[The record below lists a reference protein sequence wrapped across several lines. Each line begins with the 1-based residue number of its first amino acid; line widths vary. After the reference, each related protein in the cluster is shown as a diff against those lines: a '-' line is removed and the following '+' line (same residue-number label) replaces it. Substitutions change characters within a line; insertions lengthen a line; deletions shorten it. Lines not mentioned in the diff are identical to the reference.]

1 MSDDQARWS
10 QVKRVFQAALTRPPE
25 QRRSFV
31 GDQCGEDDALLREVE
46 VLLAAHERAG
56 NFVERPAIEAVVSSS
71 TFGGLSGDVEP
82 VERVLEPGLRL
93 GPYEVVDAIGRG
105 GMGEVYRARDT
116 RLGRTVAIKV
126 LPAHVATNADLKQ
139 RFEREARA
147 LATISHPHICPV
159 FDVGAQDG
167 LDYLVMEHLDGETL
181 AARLA
186 RGPLP
191 LDQALRCAIDVA
203 DALDQAHRRGIVH
216 RDLKPGN
223 IMLTTRGAVLLD
235 FGLAKRTVAGAVT
248 GLTAA
253 GLPTAP
259 QTAAGT
265 ILGTLQYMAPEQI
278 QGKEADARSDI
289 FGLGAVVYE
298 MVTGIRAFD
307 GDSAADVVAAV
318 LEREPPPL
326 STRQPVTPRSLDRVV
341 KTCLAKD
348 PERRWQSAGDLE
360 RELTWIVEDVQI
372 ALSGAFDTP
381 KDASATV
388 KPATTSARLLVLVA
402 AISVIVAALATAAV
416 SRIWTRPSERRVS
429 RLSIPSTASAAA
441 LLPNT
446 ARAYRSLTITPD
458 GSSIVYIGG
467 NSTRLFA
474 RALNAFDPVELAVGQ
489 QLVVPFVSSDGQWV
503 GYADG
508 NALKKVALTGGRPIV
523 IASLKGNALGATWL
537 PDNTIIFATHDAT
550 GLQRVSAAGG
560 PASDLTRVNRN
571 AGEAAHIWPESLPGG
586 NAILF
591 TITSQTGG
599 DDSAQIAVLDLQ
611 RHAHKILIPNASHAQ
626 YVASGHLVFIAA
638 GALWAVPFDLA
649 RLDVHGTPVRV
660 LPRLLTTVNGSGQFA
675 VATDGTL
682 VYADPLSATSA
693 ASTLVWVDRT
703 GRETPISAPARA
715 YLEARLSPDG
725 ARIAVTIADPDQDI
739 WVWDIDRAT
748 LTRVT
753 SDPANDAALV
763 WTSDGQ
769 RLIFASQRDGGIFNL
784 WWQTADGAGT
794 AQRLTT
800 SANSQGSTSL
810 SADGREVV
818 FFENTPTRLFDIS
831 RLVLAG
837 LHVSPLL
844 ETSFSELNGN
854 ISLDGRWLAYQS
866 NRSGSSEIY
875 VRPFPNTSAGQWAVS
890 TTGGRMP
897 VWSRNQLY
905 FFQADG
911 ALMEVQFD
919 GQSSRWSAGPPKK
932 LLDALYFS
940 GGNTQVARTYD
951 VVPDGQR
958 LVMIK
963 PSRNDASSAASGLI
977 VVEHW
982 DEELKMLTKK

>member
-800 SANSQGSTSL
+800 SANSQGPTSL

>member
-10 QVKRVFQAALTRPPE
+10 QVKKVFQAALAQPTE

-31 GDQCGEDDALLREVE
+31 RDQCGEDDALLREVE
-46 VLLAAHERAG
+46 VLVAAHERAG
-56 NFVERPAIEAVVSSS
+56 NFIERPAIEVVVSSS
-71 TFGGLSGDVEP
+71 KLGGLSGDVEP

-105 GMGEVYRARDT
+105 GMGEVYRACDT

-139 RFEREARA
+139 RFEREART

-167 LDYLVMEHLDGETL
+167 LDYLVMEHLEGETL

-248 GLTAA
+248 GLTAV
-253 GLPTAP
+253 GSPTAP
-259 QTAAGT
+259 LTAAGT

-289 FGLGAVVYE
+289 FALGAVVYE
-298 MVTGIRAFD
+298 MVTGTRAFD

-348 PERRWQSAGDLE
+348 PEHRWQSAGDLV
-360 RELTWIVEDVQI
+360 RELTWIVEDVQM

-381 KDASATV
+381 KDASATG
-388 KPATTSARLLVLVA
+388 KPATTSARRLVLVA
-402 AISVIVAALATAAV
+402 AISVIVAVLATAAA

-446 ARAYRSLTITPD
+446 ARAFRSLTITPD

-474 RALNAFDPVELAVGQ
+474 RALNAFDPVELAVGRE
-489 QLVVPFVSSDGQWV
+489 LVVPFVSADGQWV
-503 GYADG
+503 GFADG
-508 NALKKVALTGGRPIV
+508 YALKKVALTGGPPIL
-523 IASLKGNALGATWL
+523 IASLRGNVLGATWL
-537 PDNTIIFATHDAT
+537 PDDAIIFATNDTA

-560 PASDLTRVNRN
+560 PASQLTHVDRK
-571 AGEAAHIWPESLPGG
+571 AGQAAHIWPESLPGG

-591 TITSQTGG
+591 TITSQIGG

-611 RHAHKILIPNASHAQ
+611 RHAQKILIPNASHAQ

-703 GRETPISAPARA
+703 GRETPLGAPERA

-725 ARIAVTIADPDQDI
+725 ARIAVTIADQDQDI

-753 SDPANDAALV
+753 SDPANDAAPV

-769 RLIFASQRDGGIFNL
+769 RLIFASQRDGGSFNL
-784 WWQTADGAGT
+784 WWQTADGAGS

-800 SANSQGSTSL
+800 SANAQGPTSL

-818 FFENTPTRLFDIS
+818 FFQNAPPRLFDIS
-831 RLVLAG
+831 RLVLQG
-837 LHVSPLL
+837 MQVSPLL

-897 VWSRNQLY
+897 AWSRNHLY

-951 VVPDGQR
+951 VVPDGQQ

-963 PSRNDASSAASGLI
+963 PSRIDASSAASGLI

>member
-1 MSDDQARWS
+1 
-10 QVKRVFQAALTRPPE
+10 
-25 QRRSFV
+25 
-31 GDQCGEDDALLREVE
+31 
-46 VLLAAHERAG
+46 
-56 NFVERPAIEAVVSSS
+56 
-71 TFGGLSGDVEP
+71 
-82 VERVLEPGLRL
+82 
-93 GPYEVVDAIGRG
+93 
-105 GMGEVYRARDT
+105 
-116 RLGRTVAIKV
+116 
-126 LPAHVATNADLKQ
+126 
-139 RFEREARA
+139 
-147 LATISHPHICPV
+147 
-159 FDVGAQDG
+159 
-167 LDYLVMEHLDGETL
+167 
-181 AARLA
+181 
-186 RGPLP
+186 
-191 LDQALRCAIDVA
+191 
-203 DALDQAHRRGIVH
+203 
-216 RDLKPGN
+216 
-223 IMLTTRGAVLLD
+223 
-235 FGLAKRTVAGAVT
+235 
-248 GLTAA
+248 
-253 GLPTAP
+253 
-259 QTAAGT
+259 
-265 ILGTLQYMAPEQI
+265 
-278 QGKEADARSDI
+278 
-289 FGLGAVVYE
+289 
-298 MVTGIRAFD
+298 
-307 GDSAADVVAAV
+307 
-318 LEREPPPL
+318 
-326 STRQPVTPRSLDRVV
+326 
-341 KTCLAKD
+341 
-348 PERRWQSAGDLE
+348 
-360 RELTWIVEDVQI
+360 
-372 ALSGAFDTP
+372 
-381 KDASATV
+381 
-388 KPATTSARLLVLVA
+388 
-402 AISVIVAALATAAV
+402 
-416 SRIWTRPSERRVS
+416 
-429 RLSIPSTASAAA
+429 
-441 LLPNT
+441 
-446 ARAYRSLTITPD
+446 
-458 GSSIVYIGG
+458 
-467 NSTRLFA
+467 
-474 RALNAFDPVELAVGQ
+474 
-489 QLVVPFVSSDGQWV
+489 
-503 GYADG
+503 
-508 NALKKVALTGGRPIV
+508 
-523 IASLKGNALGATWL
+523 
-537 PDNTIIFATHDAT
+537 
-550 GLQRVSAAGG
+550 
-560 PASDLTRVNRN
+560 
-571 AGEAAHIWPESLPGG
+571 
-586 NAILF
+586 
-591 TITSQTGG
+591 
-599 DDSAQIAVLDLQ
+599 
-611 RHAHKILIPNASHAQ
+611 
-626 YVASGHLVFIAA
+626 VFIAA

-897 VWSRNQLY
+897 AWSRNQLY

>member
-897 VWSRNQLY
+897 AWSRNQLY

>member
-10 QVKRVFQAALTRPPE
+10 QVKRVFQAALTRPLE

-348 PERRWQSAGDLE
+348 PKRRWQSAGDLE

-591 TITSQTGG
+591 TITSHTGG

-875 VRPFPNTSAGQWAVS
+875 VRPFPNMSAGQWAVS

-897 VWSRNQLY
+897 AWSRNQLY

>member
-10 QVKRVFQAALTRPPE
+10 QVKRVFQAALAQPSE

-31 GDQCGEDDALLREVE
+31 CDQCGEDDALLREVE

-298 MVTGIRAFD
+298 MVMGTRAFD

-611 RHAHKILIPNASHAQ
+611 RHAQKILIPNASHAQ

-800 SANSQGSTSL
+800 SANSQGPTSL

-897 VWSRNQLY
+897 AWSRNQLY

-951 VVPDGQR
+951 VMPDGQR

-963 PSRNDASSAASGLI
+963 PSRIDASSAASGLI

-982 DEELKMLTKK
+982 DKELNMLTKK

>member
-10 QVKRVFQAALTRPPE
+10 QVKRVFQAALTRPLE

-591 TITSQTGG
+591 TITSHTGG

-897 VWSRNQLY
+897 AWSRNQLY

>member
-10 QVKRVFQAALTRPPE
+10 QVKRVFQAALAQPPE

-191 LDQALRCAIDVA
+191 LDQALRRAIDVA

-248 GLTAA
+248 GLT
-253 GLPTAP
+253 GSPTAP

-560 PASDLTRVNRN
+560 PASDLTRVDRN

-753 SDPANDAALV
+753 SDPANDAALL

-784 WWQTADGAGT
+784 WWQTADGAGS

-800 SANSQGSTSL
+800 SADSQGPTSL

-818 FFENTPTRLFDIS
+818 FFQNTPTRQFDIS
-831 RLVLAG
+831 RLVLTG

-897 VWSRNQLY
+897 AWSRNQLY

>member
-10 QVKRVFQAALTRPPE
+10 QVKRVFQAALAQPPE

-126 LPAHVATNADLKQ
+126 LPAHVATNPDLKQ

-348 PERRWQSAGDLE
+348 PERRWQSAGDLV

-381 KDASATV
+381 KESATV
-388 KPATTSARLLVLVA
+388 KPATTSARRLVLVA

-560 PASDLTRVNRN
+560 PVSELTRVDRK

-591 TITSQTGG
+591 TITSQTGA

-611 RHAHKILIPNASHAQ
+611 RHAQKILIPNASHAQ

-725 ARIAVTIADPDQDI
+725 ARIAMTIADPDQDI

-784 WWQTADGAGT
+784 WWQTADGAGS

-800 SANSQGSTSL
+800 SADSQGPTSL

-818 FFENTPTRLFDIS
+818 FFQNTPTRQFDIS

-897 VWSRNQLY
+897 AWSRNQLY

>member
-10 QVKRVFQAALTRPPE
+10 QVKQVFQAALAQPPE

-31 GDQCGEDDALLREVE
+31 RDQCGEDDAVLHEVE

-56 NFVERPAIEAVVSSS
+56 NFVERPAIEGVVSSS
-71 TFGGLSGDVEP
+71 TFGGLIGDVEP

-93 GPYEVVDAIGRG
+93 GPYEVMDAIGRG

-126 LPAHVATNADLKQ
+126 LPAHVATNTDLKQ
-139 RFEREARA
+139 RFEREART

-167 LDYLVMEHLDGETL
+167 LDYLVMEHLEGETL

-248 GLTAA
+248 GLTAV
-253 GLPTAP
+253 GSPTAP
-259 QTAAGT
+259 LTAAGT
-265 ILGTLQYMAPEQI
+265 ILGTLHYMAPEQI
-278 QGKEADARSDI
+278 QGKEADTRSDI
-289 FGLGAVVYE
+289 FALGAVVYE
-298 MVTGIRAFD
+298 MVTGTRAFD

-348 PERRWQSAGDLE
+348 PEHRWQSAGDLV
-360 RELTWIVEDVQI
+360 RELTWIVEDVRM

-381 KDASATV
+381 KDASATG
-388 KPATTSARLLVLVA
+388 KPATRSARRLVLVA
-402 AISVIVAALATAAV
+402 AISVVVAVLATAAA

-458 GSSIVYIGG
+458 GSSVVYIGG

-474 RALNAFDPVELAVGQ
+474 RALNAFDPVELAIGQ
-489 QLVVPFVSSDGQWV
+489 ELVVPFVSADGQWV
-503 GYADG
+503 GFADG
-508 NALKKVALTGGRPIV
+508 NALKKVALTGGPPIL
-523 IASLKGNALGATWL
+523 IASLRGNLLGATWL
-537 PDNTIIFATHDAT
+537 PDDAIIFATNDTT

-560 PASDLTRVNRN
+560 PTSELTRVDRN
-571 AGEAAHIWPESLPGG
+571 AGQSAHIWPESLPGG

-599 DDSAQIAVLDLQ
+599 NDSAQIAVFDLQ
-611 RHAHKILIPNASHAQ
+611 HRTQKILIPNASHAQ

-660 LPRLLTTVNGSGQFA
+660 LPRLVTTVNGSGQFA

-693 ASTLVWVDRT
+693 ASTLVWVDGT

-725 ARIAVTIADPDQDI
+725 ARIAVTIADQDQDI

-784 WWQTADGAGT
+784 WWQTADGAGS
-794 AQRLTT
+794 AERLTT
-800 SANSQGSTSL
+800 SANSQGPTSL
-810 SADGREVV
+810 SADGHEVV
-818 FFENTPTRLFDIS
+818 FFQSTPTRQFDLS
-831 RLVLAG
+831 RLVLPGTAG
-837 LHVSPLL
+837 
-844 ETSFSELNGN
+844 
-854 ISLDGRWLAYQS
+854 IS
-866 NRSGSSEIY
+866 
-875 VRPFPNTSAGQWAVS
+875 
-890 TTGGRMP
+890 
-897 VWSRNQLY
+897 
-905 FFQADG
+905 
-911 ALMEVQFD
+911 
-919 GQSSRWSAGPPKK
+919 
-932 LLDALYFS
+932 
-940 GGNTQVARTYD
+940 VARDLIQRAKREHIARWTLARLS
-951 VVPDGQR
+951 VEPVGQF
-958 LVMIK
+958 
-963 PSRNDASSAASGLI
+963 
-977 VVEHW
+977 
-982 DEELKMLTKK
+982 

>member
-1 MSDDQARWS
+1 MSDDQALWS
-10 QVKRVFQAALTRPPE
+10 QVKRVFQAALTQPPE

-248 GLTAA
+248 GLTAV

-348 PERRWQSAGDLE
+348 PERRWQSAGDLV

-388 KPATTSARLLVLVA
+388 KPATTSARRLVLVA

-560 PASDLTRVNRN
+560 PASDVTRVDRN

-611 RHAHKILIPNASHAQ
+611 RHAQKILIPNASHAQ

-784 WWQTADGAGT
+784 WWQTADGAGS

-800 SANSQGSTSL
+800 SADSQGPTSL

-818 FFENTPTRLFDIS
+818 FFQNTPTRLFDIS

-897 VWSRNQLY
+897 AWSRNQLY

>member
-649 RLDVHGTPVRV
+649 RLDVYGTPVRV

>member
-10 QVKRVFQAALTRPPE
+10 QVKRVFQAALAQPPE

-31 GDQCGEDDALLREVE
+31 CDQCGEDDALLREVE

-56 NFVERPAIEAVVSSS
+56 NFVERPAIEVVVSSS

-116 RLGRTVAIKV
+116 RLGRIVAIKV

-235 FGLAKRTVAGAVT
+235 FGLAKRTVAGTVT
-248 GLTAA
+248 GLTAV
-253 GLPTAP
+253 GSPTAP

-289 FGLGAVVYE
+289 FALGAVVYE
-298 MVTGIRAFD
+298 MVTGTRAFD

-326 STRQPVTPRSLDRVV
+326 STRQPVTPRSLDRLV

-348 PERRWQSAGDLE
+348 PERRWQSAGDLV

-381 KDASATV
+381 KDASATG
-388 KPATTSARLLVLVA
+388 KPATTSARRLVLVA
-402 AISVIVAALATAAV
+402 AISVIVAVLATAAA

-474 RALNAFDPVELAVGQ
+474 RALNAFDPVELVVGQ
-489 QLVVPFVSSDGQWV
+489 QLVVPFVSPDGQWV
-503 GYADG
+503 GFADG
-508 NALKKVALTGGRPIV
+508 NALKKVALTGGPPIL

-537 PDNTIIFATHDAT
+537 PDDAIVFATHDAT

-560 PASDLTRVNRN
+560 PASELTRVDRN

-599 DDSAQIAVLDLQ
+599 DDSAQVAVLDLQ
-611 RHAHKILIPNASHAQ
+611 RHAQKILIPNASHAQ

-660 LPRLLTTVNGSGQFA
+660 LPRLVTTVNGSGQFA

-703 GRETPISAPARA
+703 GRETPMSAPARA

-725 ARIAVTIADPDQDI
+725 TRIAVTIADQDQDI

-753 SDPANDAALV
+753 SDPANDAAPV
-763 WTSDGQ
+763 WTPDGQ
-769 RLIFASQRDGGIFNL
+769 RLIFASQRAGGIWNL
-784 WWQTADGAGT
+784 WWQTADGADS
-794 AQRLTT
+794 AERLTT
-800 SANSQGSTSL
+800 SANSQGPTSL
-810 SADGREVV
+810 SANGPEVV
-818 FFENTPTRLFDIS
+818 FFQNTPTRQFDIS
-831 RLVLAG
+831 RLVLPG
-837 LHVSPLL
+837 MQESPLL

-897 VWSRNQLY
+897 AWSRNQLY

-963 PSRNDASSAASGLI
+963 PSRIDASATASGLI

>member
-1 MSDDQARWS
+1 
-10 QVKRVFQAALTRPPE
+10 V
-25 QRRSFV
+25 
-31 GDQCGEDDALLREVE
+31 
-46 VLLAAHERAG
+46 
-56 NFVERPAIEAVVSSS
+56 
-71 TFGGLSGDVEP
+71 
-82 VERVLEPGLRL
+82 
-93 GPYEVVDAIGRG
+93 
-105 GMGEVYRARDT
+105 
-116 RLGRTVAIKV
+116 
-126 LPAHVATNADLKQ
+126 
-139 RFEREARA
+139 
-147 LATISHPHICPV
+147 
-159 FDVGAQDG
+159 
-167 LDYLVMEHLDGETL
+167 
-181 AARLA
+181 
-186 RGPLP
+186 
-191 LDQALRCAIDVA
+191 
-203 DALDQAHRRGIVH
+203 
-216 RDLKPGN
+216 
-223 IMLTTRGAVLLD
+223 
-235 FGLAKRTVAGAVT
+235 
-248 GLTAA
+248 
-253 GLPTAP
+253 
-259 QTAAGT
+259 
-265 ILGTLQYMAPEQI
+265 
-278 QGKEADARSDI
+278 
-289 FGLGAVVYE
+289 
-298 MVTGIRAFD
+298 
-307 GDSAADVVAAV
+307 
-318 LEREPPPL
+318 
-326 STRQPVTPRSLDRVV
+326 
-341 KTCLAKD
+341 
-348 PERRWQSAGDLE
+348 
-360 RELTWIVEDVQI
+360 
-372 ALSGAFDTP
+372 
-381 KDASATV
+381 
-388 KPATTSARLLVLVA
+388 
-402 AISVIVAALATAAV
+402 LATAAV

>member
-10 QVKRVFQAALTRPPE
+10 QVKRVFQAALTRPLE

-897 VWSRNQLY
+897 AWSRNQLY